1 MDSVI
6 VLKGASIYHP
16 GDSGRESD
24 PGSDLILSNVNVS
37 IGKGELVYLIGRVGS
52 GKSSFLKTLYADLP
66 LREGAGEIA
75 GFDLRRL
82 RSRDVPCLRR
92 RLGIVFQDFQ
102 LLADR
107 NVYENLRF
115 VLRAT
120 EWKDGSEIERR
131 IEEVLGLVDLG
142 HKAYR
147 MPFQLSGG
155 EQQRLSIARALLNHP
170 EVILADEPTGN
181 LDPAAAEL
189 IMRIFDDA
197 IRTTGCSVVMATH
210 NITNIHNFP
219 SRTLRFALGRVEE
232 IDVQH
237 IFGHTSDTIEPDPDE
252 FSEFSGDVTSLDEPS
267 LFPAEESTTAP
278 TE

>member
-1 MDSVI
+1 MNSVI
-6 VLKGASIYHP
+6 ELRGAAIYHP

-24 PGSDLILSNVNVS
+24 LILSNVNVA

-66 LREGAGEIA
+66 LQTGEGRIA
-75 GFDLRRL
+75 GYDLRHL
-82 RSRDVPCLRR
+82 RPREVPLLRR

-120 EWKDGSEIERR
+120 EWTEESKIERR

-219 SRTLRFALGRVEE
+219 SRTLRFAQGRIED

-237 IFGHTSDTIEPDPDE
+237 IFGRTTDTFEPDPDNLPE
-252 FSEFSGDVTSLDEPS
+252 FSDDTTGFDRPNPS
-267 LFPAEESTTAP
+267 SAEEPPA
-278 TE
+278 